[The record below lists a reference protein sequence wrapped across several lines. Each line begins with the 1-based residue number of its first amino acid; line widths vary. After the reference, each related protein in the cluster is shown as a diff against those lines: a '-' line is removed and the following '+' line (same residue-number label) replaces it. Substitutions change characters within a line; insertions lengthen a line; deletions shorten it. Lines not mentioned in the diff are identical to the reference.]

1 MNRVVLIPANNEEE
15 SIAKVLNDIPADLIN
30 SVVVVDN
37 GSTDKTKYVAEEHGA
52 IVVDEPQLGY
62 GKACLTGLD
71 YIYAKLNPDLIIFL
85 DGDYSDYPEDLRLLV
100 DKIESGYDLV
110 LGSRTIS
117 DDGKKGL
124 SPTNI
129 FGNRLAGFFLKLL
142 FGRSFSDLGPF
153 RVILADKLQALDMQD
168 KNYGWTIE
176 MQIKATRKN
185 MKICEVPV
193 RYRKRFA
200 GVSKVTGTF
209 TGSVK
214 AFIKI
219 TYMFIVYFLRIK

>member
-1 MNRVVLIPANNEEE
+1 MNRIVLIPANNEEA
-15 SIAKVLNDIPADLIN
+15 SIGKVLDDIPQDLI
-30 SVVVVDN
+30 STVVVVDN
-37 GSTDKTKYVAEEHGA
+37 GSIDKTRQVAEDHGA
-52 IVVDEPQLGY
+52 IVLDEPQLGY

-71 YIYAKLNPDLIIFL
+71 YIYSDLNPDLIIFL

-100 DKIESGYDLV
+100 KQIDAGYDLV

-142 FGRSFSDLGPF
+142 FGHSFSDLGPF
-153 RVILADKLQALDMQD
+153 RAIRADKLKELRMQD
-168 KNYGWTIE
+168 ENFGWTIE
-176 MQIKATRKN
+176 MQIKAIRHQ
-185 MKICEVPV
+185 MRIIEIPV

-209 TGSVK
+209 KGSIK
-214 AFIKI
+214 AFFKI
-219 TYMFIVYFLRIK
+219 TYLFIIYFLRIK